1 MAEIKT
7 KKNDASVEDF
17 VNNVADETRR
27 DDCRAVIKLMQKATG
42 EKPKMWGASI
52 IGFGTYT
59 YKYASGQTGDW
70 PLVGLSPRKTNLTL
84 YLMDGFANYDE
95 LMAKLGKHKTGKSCL
110 YLNKLA
116 DVDLKVLRQ
125 LIEQSVIH
133 LREKHKANS

>member
-1 MAEIKT
+1 MAEPKT
-7 KKNDASVEDF
+7 KMTDASVADF
-17 VNNVADETRR
+17 IDDVADETRR
-27 DDCRAVIKLMQKATG
+27 DDCRTVIKLMQKATG

-59 YKYASGQTGDW
+59 YHYASGRSGDW

-84 YLMDGFANYDE
+84 YIMDGFANYDE

-116 DVDLKVLRQ
+116 DVDLTVLRQ
-125 LIEQSVIH
+125 LIEQSVAHVRKIH
-133 LREKHKANS
+133 QK

>member
-1 MAEIKT
+1 MAEPKT
-7 KKNDASVEDF
+7 KLNDASVEDF
-17 VNNVADETRR
+17 IDNVADETRR
-27 DDCRAVIKLMQKATG
+27 DDCRKVIKLMQKATG

-59 YKYASGQTGDW
+59 YKYASGTTGDW

-84 YLMDGFANYDE
+84 YIMDGFAHYDE

-116 DVDLKVLRQ
+116 DVDLKVLRE
-125 LIEQSVIH
+125 LIEQSVAHVRKIH
-133 LREKHKANS
+133 AK